1 MGRESGRVRV
11 DVIRIY
17 FIYMRNCQGINLGFF

>member
-1 MGRESGRVRV
+1 MGSESDRVGV

-17 FIYMRNCQGINLGFF
+17 FIHKKNCQEINLGFF